1 MDIYTESDIYDIEN
15 IRAIKKKQKTVSV
28 KHIGH
33 NCIRLFPNRKLL
45 KVLFP
50 ETFPFDRFRW

>member
-1 MDIYTESDIYDIEN
+1 MISKIYAPS
-15 IRAIKKKQKTVSV
+15 KKQKTVSE

-33 NCIRLFPNRKLL
+33 NCIRLFTNRKLL